1 MESTGINPNTI
12 AINTTVAAEFLVGNL
27 PPIEILRHDPE
38 DPLDDLRN
46 NLLGGTSAMP
56 IPLTE
61 AQLEPILHTMRTW
74 HAPLILSAGED
85 RSLGLLE
92 PNNTSNYGNLG
103 QPDYS
108 NLEGLYDNVSNLLLR
123 TGGK

>member
-1 MESTGINPNTI
+1 M
-12 AINTTVAAEFLVGNL
+12 AAEFLVGNL

-38 DPLDDLRN
+38 DPLDDLRR

-56 IPLTE
+56 MALSE

-92 PNNTSNYGNLG
+92 PNDSMNRGGNLA